1 MFVYFILKFKLI
13 NKIQHNGKD
22 KIKSEFHKLI
32 DSIEDEKLLE
42 NFYDVISAYGNQ
54 NKDTD
59 IIDELTEKQKAR
71 LMNSIEQVSESDT
84 INNEIMNEQIRKWL
98 TE

>member
-1 MFVYFILKFKLI
+1 ME
-13 NKIQHNGKD
+13 KD

-32 DSIEDEKLLE
+32 DSIDDEKLLS

-54 NKDTD
+54 NNDMD

-71 LMNSIEQVSESDT
+71 LMNSVEQVRENDT
-84 INNEIMNEQIRKWL
+84 INNEQMNEQIRKWL
-98 TE
+98 TK

>member
-1 MFVYFILKFKLI
+1 ME
-13 NKIQHNGKD
+13 KD

>member
-1 MFVYFILKFKLI
+1 ME
-13 NKIQHNGKD
+13 KD

-32 DSIEDEKLLE
+32 DSIDDEKLLS

-54 NKDTD
+54 NNDMD

-71 LMNSIEQVSESDT
+71 LMNSVEQVRENDT
-84 INNEIMNEQIRKWL
+84 INNEQMNEQLRKWL
-98 TE
+98 TK

>member
-1 MFVYFILKFKLI
+1 ME
-13 NKIQHNGKD
+13 KD

-71 LMNSIEQVSESDT
+71 LMNSIEQVRKVIQS
-84 INNEIMNEQIRKWL
+84 IMKL
-98 TE
+98 

>member
-1 MFVYFILKFKLI
+1 ME
-13 NKIQHNGKD
+13 KD

-42 NFYDVISAYGNQ
+42 KFYKVISAYGNQ

-59 IIDELTEKQKAR
+59 IIDELTEKQKTR
-71 LMNSIEQVSESDT
+71 LMNSVEQVSESDT
-84 INNEIMNEQIRKWL
+84 INNEKMNEQIRKWL

>member
-1 MFVYFILKFKLI
+1 ME
-13 NKIQHNGKD
+13 KD

-32 DSIEDEKLLE
+32 DSIEDDKLLE
-42 NFYDVISAYGNQ
+42 NFYNVISAYGNQ

-71 LMNSIEQVSESDT
+71 LMKSVEQVSESDT

>member
-1 MFVYFILKFKLI
+1 ME
-13 NKIQHNGKD
+13 KD

-98 TE
+98 AE

>member
-1 MFVYFILKFKLI
+1 ME
-13 NKIQHNGKD
+13 KD

-84 INNEIMNEQIRKWL
+84 INNEIMNFHSCNY
-98 TE
+98 

>member
-1 MFVYFILKFKLI
+1 ME
-13 NKIQHNGKD
+13 KD

-71 LMNSIEQVSESDT
+71 LMNSVEQVSESDT